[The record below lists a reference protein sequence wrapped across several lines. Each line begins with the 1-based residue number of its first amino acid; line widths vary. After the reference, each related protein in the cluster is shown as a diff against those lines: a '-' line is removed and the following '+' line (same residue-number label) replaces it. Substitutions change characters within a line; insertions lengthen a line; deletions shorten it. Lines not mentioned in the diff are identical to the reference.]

1 MRWRERVAAGLVV
14 APFLVGAFVGA
25 SEAGP
30 AGGTQV
36 CAFQDPAITEAS
48 GLVRTGGLFVTM
60 NDSGDSARVFAVDP
74 RTCATVGVTRWN
86 ADAVDDESLA
96 PAGPGY
102 VWVGDTGDNL
112 STRSSITV
120 ARVPIGRG
128 DRTVPGE
135 VHELVYPDG
144 AHDAETLLR
153 NPVTGQL
160 FVVSKEFIGRIY
172 AAPLH
177 LHAGAN
183 RLTAGRTVLGIATDG
198 AFFPDGRHLVLRNYG
213 QAVIY
218 TWPQLV
224 EVARIDL
231 PRQRQGEG
239 IAVAPDGRIF
249 LSSEGE
255 HAPVLELHLS
265 SAVREAL
272 RGSRDGCCAT
282 SSTTADRGS
291 FLPWLAGGAGVVVLV
306 GAAVAVVRRR
316 SAA

>member
-1 MRWRERVAAGLVV
+1 M
-14 APFLVGAFVGA
+14 
-25 SEAGP
+25 
-30 AGGTQV
+30 
-36 CAFQDPAITEAS
+36 
-48 GLVRTGGLFVTM
+48 RTGGLLVTM
-60 NDSGDSARVFAVDP
+60 KDSGDSARVFAVDP
-74 RTCATVGVTRWN
+74 RTCATVGVTHWD

-120 ARVPIGRG
+120 AKVPVGRG

-144 AHDAETLLR
+144 PHDAETLLR

-172 AAPLH
+172 AAPRH
-177 LHAGAN
+177 LRAGVN

-198 AFFPDGRHLVLRNYG
+198 AFFPDGKHVILRNYG

-218 TWPQLV
+218 TWPALT

-239 IAVAPDGRIF
+239 VAVAPDGRIY
-249 LSSEGE
+249 LSSEGV

-265 SAVREAL
+265 SQVRQAL
-272 RGSRDGCCAT
+272 AARPGRCCLGSQTPAGDPT
-282 SSTTADRGS
+282 
-291 FLPWLAGGAGVVVLV
+291 PWWPWVAGGVVAA
-306 GAAVAVVRRR
+306 AAVVGIGVRIRR
-316 SAA
+316 